1 LFLAENLVKILLLCK
16 SMAKTKWII
25 PTLTLLI
32 AFLLIPQP
40 GNAKEKKSSNNKLPS
55 APDTGSPEE
64 EFAAGGTRDNQ
75 PKNALCGVDKER
87 IAYLLGNGNREFTLS
102 AYPTFW
108 FYIPDAMNQV
118 AQVKFVVTE
127 LETGKKIY
135 DRVIKDNQKSAII
148 GIKAPHEQRY
158 ALSPEINYSWSLQV
172 DCAGSEDDSE
182 IALAGWLSRSALN
195 NQLKPQLTNAS
206 EAEKYTVYLKHNLLY
221 DALTEVA
228 QNHIAE
234 PNNIQVETAWNQL
247 LTKLGWQDLI
257 EKKSAINP
265 SLVNIQISAQKK

>member
-1 LFLAENLVKILLLCK
+1 
-16 SMAKTKWII
+16 MAKKKWII
-25 PTLTLLI
+25 PALTLLI

-55 APDTGSPEE
+55 APDTGSPQE

-75 PKNALCGVDKER
+75 PKNALCGVDNER
-87 IAYLLGNGNREFTLS
+87 IAYLLGNDNREFTLS

-108 FYIPDAMNQV
+108 FYIPNNLNKV
-118 AQVKFVVTE
+118 ARLKFVITE

-135 DRVIKDNQKSAII
+135 DRVIKDTQKSAIV
-148 GIKAPHEQRY
+148 GIDLPQEKRY
-158 ALSPEINYSWSLQV
+158 ALAPAINYAWNLQV
-172 DCAGSEDDSE
+172 DCPGKNRKSE
-182 IALAGWLSRSALN
+182 IALGGWLSRSGLN
-195 NQLKPQLTNAS
+195 FQLKPQLAAVS
-206 EAEKYTVYLKHNLLY
+206 EAEKYRVYLKHNLLY

-228 QNHIAE
+228 QNRIAE

-257 EKKSAINP
+257 GEQSALNP
-265 SLVNIQISAQKK
+265 SFNLSQTRNH

>member
-1 LFLAENLVKILLLCK
+1 
-16 SMAKTKWII
+16 MANKKWII
-25 PTLTLLI
+25 TALTLLI
-32 AFLLIPQP
+32 AFLLIPQS

-55 APDTGSPEE
+55 APDTGSPQED
-64 EFAAGGTRDNQ
+64 FTAGGTRDNQ
-75 PKNALCGVDKER
+75 PKNALCSVDKER
-87 IAYLLGNGNREFTLS
+87 IAYLLGNNNREFTLS

-108 FYIPDAMNQV
+108 FYIPHTLKKV
-118 AQVKFVVTE
+118 AQMKFVVTE

-135 DRVIKDNQKSAII
+135 DRVIKDTKKSAII

-172 DCAGSEDDSE
+172 DCDGREGDSE

-195 NQLKPQLTNAS
+195 NQLKPQLTAAP
-206 EAEKYTVYLKHNLLY
+206 ETEKYTVYLKHNLLY

-234 PNNIQVETAWNQL
+234 PNNMQMESAWNQL
-247 LTKLGWQDLI
+247 LTKLGWQNLI